1 MKNRLVILAAGVS
14 AMGTLA
20 ACGDDSAGGNGVA
33 ITATDSTCAVA
44 TTAFDPGA
52 VTFTVTNKGE
62 KTTEVYVYGEHNGA
76 FTKVIGEVENI
87 GPSLTRNLNVT
98 LTGGRYEIACKP
110 GQTGDGIRTPISVTG
125 ATAAAPTAAAPT
137 AAAPTAAAPT
147 AAAYDR
153 EVEIEAT
160 TTGVEG
166 ADGLTGKAGEKIE
179 FKLENKTGAKRE
191 LEIIDPSGKVVA
203 EVETDANG
211 TAEAVVTLAAPGPW
225 TLKIEGAG
233 VSEVEK
239 EFTVS

>member
-87 GPSLTRNLNVT
+87 GPSLTRDLNVT

-125 ATAAAPTAAAPT
+125 A
-137 AAAPTAAAPT
+137 TAAAPT

>member
-125 ATAAAPTAAAPT
+125 ATAAAPTAAA
-137 AAAPTAAAPT
+137 
-147 AAAYDR
+147 YDR